1 MRNEAFQL
9 YLVIRDNVKE
19 EKIVSNADSKGLILD
34 YLTKTPLRKDQLGTM
49 GQSADFEPRKALT
62 VIKNDPV
69 VRACLTTIVDKVLE
83 TKWMVKGRN
92 KKTRTKELE
101 GKLKSIRFNR
111 LLRKLLFNL
120 VLYNNAFVEIVR
132 KRGEFSDLNVLE
144 TIFMRIDANP
154 NGDVIGYYQETGG
167 PGDKP
172 YWKEEDVVH
181 FKLDEITT
189 NTWSDLTIEAL
200 YETVL
205 IKDYVRQWLTWF
217 FGTNQMKGFY
227 NIKNANGQ
235 KVKDFLSYLKAAEKD
250 KSKPII
256 AEGEVTYQVLSSFA
270 QEGQTL
276 NDVLGWCD
284 QQIIILLQVP
294 PIAIGLPDSSGRSNS
309 VEQYQA
315 LNTRV
320 LAIER
325 IIEESHSYD
334 LFPKIGYDNNDFIFG
349 VLDESIRKS
358 TFEIAKIMKDMMMT
372 DEAITEYL
380 ETQGVVFD
388 SKKLFKEPEDF
399 ADMSNKDV
407 GAGNEA
413 SIGNKPHGN
422 APSREGQKGNSI
434 SDANKEVMVKNSKSK
449 FDNYPYVYD
458 GVQE

>member
-1 MRNEAFQL
+1 MCDPCFSII
-9 YLVIRDNVKE
+9 VIRDNVKKNE
-19 EKIVSNADSKGLILD
+19 DKIISNADSKGFILD
-34 YLTKTPLRKDQLGTM
+34 FLTSNPLRKDTLGVM
-49 GQSADFEPRKALT
+49 GQAASFEPRKALS

-83 TKWMVKGRN
+83 TKWIVKGRN

-101 GKLKSIRFNR
+101 KKLKTIRFNR

-120 VLYNNAFVEIVR
+120 VLYNNAFVEVVR
-132 KRGEFSDLNVLE
+132 KAGSFEDLNILE

-167 PGDKP
+167 ADNKP
-172 YWKEEDVVH
+172 YWYEKDVVH

-205 IKDYVRQWLTWF
+205 IKDYVRQWITWF

-256 AEGEVTYQVLSSFA
+256 AEGEVTYQILSSFA
-270 QEGQTL
+270 NEGQSL
-276 NDVLGWCD
+276 GDVLSWCD

-294 PIAIGLPDSSGRSNS
+294 PIAVGLPDSSGRSNS

-325 IIEESHSYD
+325 ILEEHFSYD
-334 LFPKIGYDNNDFIFG
+334 LFPKVGYDDNDFVFG
-349 VLDESIRKS
+349 VLDESVRKG
-358 TFEIAKIMKDMMMT
+358 TLEIAKIMKDMMMT

-380 ETQGVVFD
+380 ESQGVVFETT
-388 SKKLFKEPEDF
+388 KLFKEPEELMG
-399 ADMSNKDV
+399 MSNKDV

-413 SIGNKPHGN
+413 SIGNKPHGD

-434 SDANKEVMVKNSKSK
+434 SDANKSKMVKNSK
-449 FDNYPYVYD
+449 FDAYPYVYD

>member
-1 MRNEAFQL
+1 M
-9 YLVIRDNVKE
+9 KE

-49 GQSADFEPRKALT
+49 GQAADFEPRKALT

-92 KKTRTKELE
+92 KKTRIKELE
-101 GKLKSIRFNR
+101 SKLKSIRFNR

-120 VLYNNAFVEIVR
+120 VLYNNAFVEVVR
-132 KRGEFSDLNVLE
+132 KKGEFTDLNVLE

-181 FKLDEITT
+181 FKLDEVTT
-189 NTWSDLTIEAL
+189 NTWSDLTMEAL

-205 IKDYVRQWLTWF
+205 IKDYVRQWITWF

-256 AEGEVTYQVLSSFA
+256 AEGEVTYQVLSSFS

-276 NDVLGWCD
+276 GEVLAWCD

-294 PIAIGLPDSSGRSNS
+294 PIAVGLPDSSGRSNS

-325 IIEESHSYD
+325 ILEESNSYD

-349 VLDESIRKS
+349 VLDESVRKS

-380 ETQGVVFD
+380 ESQGVVFEET
-388 SKKLFKEPEDF
+388 KLFKEPKDF
-399 ADMSNKDV
+399 ANMSNKDV

-413 SIGNKPHGN
+413 AIGNKPHGD

-434 SDANKEVMVKNSKSK
+434 SDANKSKMVRNSK
-449 FDNYPYVYD
+449 FETYPYVYD